1 MKSIR
6 RSLILNVFVL
16 LALSL
21 GAICGLVYYTTSRTL
36 EEKKQA
42 EQKLIEL
49 QFESR
54 RDDALLT
61 QAETLASVAHSQIDP
76 ERFLQVVR
84 VQVPYTLKRMADAT
98 RYGRGPLNMGAAIL
112 GPGGAMGAWTESGK
126 APLPVSVA
134 TVAWGL
140 GPLTAG
146 TLPYAHAS
154 LGAWLRPANL
164 WEQGSFHRAL
174 ATDVQVDEM
183 VLNRDADAAA
193 HEYLQ
198 INTDWGSVWRSR
210 TLENESASLD
220 TAPLGAALKHF
231 DDIEVTPDVSAR
243 RVIIKDSLRR
253 FRSPPRSPPLPLY
266 PTRQTAR
273 ALIAS
278 PLSLANETPPPLYS
292 PRQTARAAVASPLLF
307 AIEMPRFGQA
317 RGGPAWILPPQS
329 SRRPVEEPS
338 DQGTLYES
346 TLPSIYVQCAWTTNP
361 PHPVIQ
367 ELMDKR
373 DSRLA
378 ALTEQTGNALH
389 DLRVRLVWIGL
400 VTLGVMLAGGWLLVG
415 LGLMPLR
422 RLSVAVSQISS
433 KDFRLAVEPK
443 ELPRETLPLVDRLNQ
458 SLEQLHRAFEREK
471 QTSADISHELRTPV
485 AALMAT
491 LEVALRKPRA
501 AEDYRETLED
511 CRAIGKQMTYL
522 VERVLT
528 LARLDAGTDHVEPR
542 LCDVSPLVDGCAA
555 LGKPLAE
562 AQGLAFRVRLEGPLD
577 VKTDPDKLREVLMN
591 LVHNAIEYNRPA
603 GEVLLSA
610 RPRAAGGIVLE
621 VKDTGIGI
629 PSEIQDRIF
638 ERFFRADPSR
648 NATGVHAGLGLAI
661 VKEYVDRL
669 GGKLTLAS
677 EVGRGSCFRIEL
689 PNL

>member
-76 ERFLQVVR
+76 ERFQQVLR

-98 RYGRGPLNMGAAIL
+98 RYGRGPLNVGAAIL
-112 GPGGAMGAWTESGK
+112 GPGGAVAAWSEPGK

-134 TVAWGL
+134 TAAWGL
-140 GPLTAG
+140 GPLSAG

-154 LGAWLRPANL
+154 LGAWLRPANF
-164 WEQGSFHRAL
+164 WEQGPFHRAL

-198 INTDWGSVWRSR
+198 INTDWGSVWRSHS
-210 TLENESASLD
+210 LEKESASLD
-220 TAPLGAALKHF
+220 TTPLGAGLKHF
-231 DDIEVTPDVSAR
+231 DDIEITPDVTAR

-253 FRSPPRSPPLPLY
+253 FRSPPRPGPPPLY

-278 PLSLANETPPPLYS
+278 PLSLANETPPPPPYS
-292 PRQTARAAVASPLLF
+292 PRQTARATVASPLLF
-307 AIEMPRFGQA
+307 AIDPPRFGGA
-317 RGGPAWILPPQS
+317 GRGGPPWMLPPP
-329 SRRPVEEPS
+329 SRRPVEEPT

-367 ELMDKR
+367 ELMTKR
-373 DSRLA
+373 DGRLA
-378 ALTEQTGNALH
+378 ALGEQTDNALH

-422 RLSVAVSQISS
+422 RLSVAVSQISP
-433 KDFRLAVEPK
+433 KDFRLPVEPK

-458 SLEQLHRAFEREK
+458 SLEQLQRAFQREK

-511 CRAIGKQMTYL
+511 CRAIGKQMSYL

-528 LARLDAGTDHVEPR
+528 LARLDAGTDHIEPR

-555 LGKPLAE
+555 IGRPLAE
-562 AQGLAFRVRLEGPLD
+562 A
-577 VKTDPDKLREVLMN
+577 
-591 LVHNAIEYNRPA
+591 
-603 GEVLLSA
+603 
-610 RPRAAGGIVLE
+610 
-621 VKDTGIGI
+621 
-629 PSEIQDRIF
+629 
-638 ERFFRADPSR
+638 
-648 NATGVHAGLGLAI
+648 
-661 VKEYVDRL
+661 
-669 GGKLTLAS
+669 
-677 EVGRGSCFRIEL
+677 
-689 PNL
+689 

>member
-1 MKSIR
+1 
-6 RSLILNVFVL
+6 
-16 LALSL
+16 
-21 GAICGLVYYTTSRTL
+21 
-36 EEKKQA
+36 
-42 EQKLIEL
+42 
-49 QFESR
+49 
-54 RDDALLT
+54 
-61 QAETLASVAHSQIDP
+61 
-76 ERFLQVVR
+76 
-84 VQVPYTLKRMADAT
+84 
-98 RYGRGPLNMGAAIL
+98 
-112 GPGGAMGAWTESGK
+112 
-126 APLPVSVA
+126 
-134 TVAWGL
+134 
-140 GPLTAG
+140 
-146 TLPYAHAS
+146 
-154 LGAWLRPANL
+154 
-164 WEQGSFHRAL
+164 
-174 ATDVQVDEM
+174 M

-210 TLENESASLD
+210 TLEHESASLD
-220 TAPLGAALKHF
+220 TTPLGTGLKHF
-231 DDIEVTPDVSAR
+231 DDIEITPEVTAR

-253 FRSPPRSPPLPLY
+253 FRSPPRPGPPPLY
-266 PTRQTAR
+266 PSRQTAR
-273 ALIAS
+273 ALVAS
-278 PLSLANETPPPLYS
+278 PLSLANETPPLPLYP
-292 PRQTARAAVASPLLF
+292 PRQTARATVASPLLF
-307 AIEMPRFGQA
+307 AIERPPFGLA
-317 RGGPAWILPPQS
+317 GRGGQPWMPPQS
-329 SRRPVEEPS
+329 SRRAVEDAS

-367 ELMDKR
+367 ELMTKR
-373 DSRLA
+373 DGRLA
-378 ALTEQTGNALH
+378 ALGEQTDNALH

-422 RLSVAVSQISS
+422 RLSVAVSQISP
-433 KDFRLAVEPK
+433 KDFRLPVEAK
-443 ELPRETLPLVDRLNQ
+443 ELPRETLPLVHRLNQ
-458 SLEQLHRAFEREK
+458 SLEQLQRAFEREK

-511 CRAIGKQMTYL
+511 CRAIGKQMSYL

-528 LARLDAGTDHVEPR
+528 LARLDAGTDHIEPR

-555 LGKPLAE
+555 IGKPLAE
-562 AQGLAFRVRLEGPLD
+562 AQGLAFRVRLDGPLD

-603 GEVLLSA
+603 GEVCLSA